1 MFVKEDVLES
11 IGVTIESILKESAKN
26 LIELR
31 NRVRPVNDELA
42 LQVLE
47 LAQKINDVAVRT
59 PMTCKLG
66 RPIEPILNR
75 LLPIRENL
83 KTVSEVIASEFT
95 QNTEEYVIA
104 SEAVK
109 LVESVPEIGVLY
121 NQTREMC

>member
-11 IGVTIESILKESAKN
+11 MGVTIESILKESAKN

-75 LLPIRENL
+75 LIPIRENL

-121 NQTREMC
+121 NQTREM

>member
-11 IGVTIESILKESAKN
+11 MGVTIESILKESAKN

-83 KTVSEVIASEFT
+83 KVVAEVIASEFS

-121 NQTREMC
+121 NQTREM

>member
-11 IGVTIESILKESAKN
+11 MGVTIESILKESAKN

-47 LAQKINDVAVRT
+47 LAQKINDVAVKT

-121 NQTREMC
+121 NKTREM

>member
-11 IGVTIESILKESAKN
+11 MGVTIESILKESAKN

-47 LAQKINDVAVRT
+47 LAQKINDVAVKT

-75 LLPIRENL
+75 LSPIHENL

-121 NQTREMC
+121 NKTREM

>member
-11 IGVTIESILKESAKN
+11 MGVTIESILKESAKN

-109 LVESVPEIGVLY
+109 LVESVPEIGILY
-121 NQTREMC
+121 NETREM

>member
-11 IGVTIESILKESAKN
+11 MGVTIESILKESAKN

-59 PMTCKLG
+59 PMACKLG

-121 NQTREMC
+121 NQTREM

>member
-11 IGVTIESILKESAKN
+11 MGVTIESILKDSAKN

-31 NRVRPVNDELA
+31 GRVRPVNDELA

-47 LAQKINDVAVRT
+47 LAQKINDVAVKT

-75 LLPIRENL
+75 LVPIRENL
-83 KTVSEVIASEFT
+83 KVVSEVIASEFS

-121 NQTREMC
+121 NQTREM

>member
-11 IGVTIESILKESAKN
+11 MGVTIESILKDSAKN

-31 NRVRPVNDELA
+31 GRVRPVNDELA

-47 LAQKINDVAVRT
+47 LAQKINDVAVKT

-75 LLPIRENL
+75 LVPIRENL
-83 KTVSEVIASEFT
+83 KVVSEVIASEFS

-109 LVESVPEIGVLY
+109 LVESVPEIGLLY
-121 NQTREMC
+121 NQTREM

>member
-11 IGVTIESILKESAKN
+11 MGVTIESILKESAKN

-83 KTVSEVIASEFT
+83 KTISEVIASEFT

-121 NQTREMC
+121 NQTREM

>member
-11 IGVTIESILKESAKN
+11 MGVTIESILKESAKN

-47 LAQKINDVAVRT
+47 LAQNINDIAVRT

-83 KTVSEVIASEFT
+83 KTISEVIASEFT

-121 NQTREMC
+121 NQTREM

>member
-11 IGVTIESILKESAKN
+11 MGVTIESILKESAKN

-42 LQVLE
+42 MQVLE

-83 KTVSEVIASEFT
+83 KVVAELIASEFT

-121 NQTREMC
+121 NQTREM

>member
-11 IGVTIESILKESAKN
+11 MGVTIESILKESAKN

-47 LAQKINDVAVRT
+47 LAQSINDIAVRT

-75 LLPIRENL
+75 LSPIRENL

-121 NQTREMC
+121 NQTREM

>member
-11 IGVTIESILKESAKN
+11 MGVTIESILKESAKN
-26 LIELR
+26 LIKLR

-47 LAQKINDVAVRT
+47 LAQNINDIAVRT

-121 NQTREMC
+121 NQTREM

>member
-1 MFVKEDVLES
+1 MFGKEDVLES
-11 IGVTIESILKESAKN
+11 MGATIESILKESAKN

-121 NQTREMC
+121 NQTREM

>member
-83 KTVSEVIASEFT
+83 KTVSEVIASEVA

-104 SEAVK
+104 SEAEK

-121 NQTREMC
+121 NQTREM

>member
-11 IGVTIESILKESAKN
+11 MGVTIESILKESAKN

-47 LAQKINDVAVRT
+47 LAQNINDIAVRT

-83 KTVSEVIASEFT
+83 KTVAEVIASEFT

-121 NQTREMC
+121 NQTREM

>member
-11 IGVTIESILKESAKN
+11 MGVTIESILKESAKN

-47 LAQKINDVAVRT
+47 LAQSINDIAVRT

-75 LLPIRENL
+75 LSPIRENL

-95 QNTEEYVIA
+95 QTTEEYVIA

-121 NQTREMC
+121 NQTREM

>member
-11 IGVTIESILKESAKN
+11 MGVTIESILKESAKN

-47 LAQKINDVAVRT
+47 LAQKINDVAVKT

-75 LLPIRENL
+75 LVPIRESL
-83 KTVSEVIASEFT
+83 KVVAEVIVSEFS

-121 NQTREMC
+121 NQTREM

>member
-11 IGVTIESILKESAKN
+11 MGVTIESILKESAKN

-47 LAQKINDVAVRT
+47 LAQNINDIAVRT

-75 LLPIRENL
+75 LSPIRENL

-121 NQTREMC
+121 NKTREM

>member
-11 IGVTIESILKESAKN
+11 MGVTIESILKDSAKN

-31 NRVRPVNDELA
+31 SRVRPVNDELA

-47 LAQKINDVAVRT
+47 LAQKINDVAVKT

-75 LLPIRENL
+75 LVPIRENL
-83 KTVSEVIASEFT
+83 KTVAEIIASEFT

-109 LVESVPEIGVLY
+109 LVESVPEIGLLY
-121 NQTREMC
+121 NSTREM

>member
-11 IGVTIESILKESAKN
+11 MGVTIESILKESAKN

-47 LAQKINDVAVRT
+47 LAQNINDIAVRT

-75 LLPIRENL
+75 LSPIRENL
-83 KTVSEVIASEFT
+83 KTVLEVIVSEFT

-121 NQTREMC
+121 NQTREM

>member
-11 IGVTIESILKESAKN
+11 MGVTIESILKDSAKN

-31 NRVRPVNDELA
+31 SRVRPVNDELA

-47 LAQKINDVAVRT
+47 LAQKINDVAVKT

-75 LLPIRENL
+75 LVPIRENL
-83 KTVSEVIASEFT
+83 KTVAEIIASEFS

-121 NQTREMC
+121 NQTREM

>member
-11 IGVTIESILKESAKN
+11 MGVTIESILKESAKN

-47 LAQKINDVAVRT
+47 LAQNINDIAVRT

-75 LLPIRENL
+75 LSPIRENL

-104 SEAVK
+104 TEAVK

-121 NQTREMC
+121 NQTREM

>member
-11 IGVTIESILKESAKN
+11 MGVTIESILKESAKN

-31 NRVRPVNDELA
+31 SRVRPVNDELA

-75 LLPIRENL
+75 LTPIRENL
-83 KTVSEVIASEFT
+83 KTVAEVIASEFT
-95 QNTEEYVIA
+95 QNTEEYVIV

-121 NQTREMC
+121 NQTREM

>member
-11 IGVTIESILKESAKN
+11 MGVTIESILKESAKN

-47 LAQKINDVAVRT
+47 LAQNINDIAVRT

-75 LLPIRENL
+75 LIPIRENL

-121 NQTREMC
+121 NQTREM

>member
-11 IGVTIESILKESAKN
+11 MGVTIESILKESAKN

-83 KTVSEVIASEFT
+83 KTVSEVIASEFA

-104 SEAVK
+104 LEAVK

-121 NQTREMC
+121 NQTREM

>member
-47 LAQKINDVAVRT
+47 LAQNINDIAVRT

-121 NQTREMC
+121 NQTREM

>member
-11 IGVTIESILKESAKN
+11 MGVTIESILKESAKN

-83 KTVSEVIASEFT
+83 KTVSEVIVSEFA

-121 NQTREMC
+121 NQTREM

>member
-11 IGVTIESILKESAKN
+11 MGVTIESILKESAKN

-121 NQTREMC
+121 NSTREM

>member
-11 IGVTIESILKESAKN
+11 MGVTIESILKESAKN

-47 LAQKINDVAVRT
+47 LAQNINDIAVRT

-83 KTVSEVIASEFT
+83 KTVSEVISSEFA

-121 NQTREMC
+121 NQTREM

>member
-11 IGVTIESILKESAKN
+11 MGVTIESILKDSAKN

-31 NRVRPVNDELA
+31 GRVRPVNDELA

-47 LAQKINDVAVRT
+47 LAQKINDVAVKT

-75 LLPIRENL
+75 LGPIRENL
-83 KTVSEVIASEFT
+83 KVVSEVIASEFS

-104 SEAVK
+104 SEVVK
-109 LVESVPEIGVLY
+109 LVESVPEIGLLY
-121 NQTREMC
+121 NQTREM

>member
-11 IGVTIESILKESAKN
+11 MGVTIESILKESAKN

-47 LAQKINDVAVRT
+47 LAQKINDVAVKT

-75 LLPIRENL
+75 LSPIRENL

-109 LVESVPEIGVLY
+109 LVESVPEIGILY
-121 NQTREMC
+121 NETREM

>member
-11 IGVTIESILKESAKN
+11 MGVTIESILKESAKN

-47 LAQKINDVAVRT
+47 LAQNINDIAVRT

-75 LLPIRENL
+75 LLPICENL

-121 NQTREMC
+121 NQTREM

>member
-11 IGVTIESILKESAKN
+11 MGVTIESILKDSAKN

-31 NRVRPVNDELA
+31 SRVRPVNDELA

-47 LAQKINDVAVRT
+47 LAQNINDIAVRT

-75 LLPIRENL
+75 LTPIRENL
-83 KTVSEVIASEFT
+83 KVVVEVIASEFA

-104 SEAVK
+104 AEVVK
-109 LVESVPEIGVLY
+109 LVESVPEIGILY
-121 NQTREMC
+121 NETREM

>member
-1 MFVKEDVLES
+1 MFVKEEVLES
-11 IGVTIESILKESAKN
+11 MGVTIESILKESAKN

-83 KTVSEVIASEFT
+83 KTISEVIASEFT

-121 NQTREMC
+121 NQTREM

>member
-11 IGVTIESILKESAKN
+11 MGVTIESILKDSAKN

-31 NRVRPVNDELA
+31 TRVRPVNDELA

-47 LAQKINDVAVRT
+47 LAQKINDVAVKT

-75 LLPIRENL
+75 LVPIRESL
-83 KTVSEVIASEFT
+83 KVVAEVIASEFS

-121 NQTREMC
+121 NQTREM

>member
-11 IGVTIESILKESAKN
+11 MGVTIESILKDSAKN

-31 NRVRPVNDELA
+31 GRVRPVNDELA

-47 LAQKINDVAVRT
+47 LAQKINDVAVKT

-75 LLPIRENL
+75 LVPIRENL
-83 KTVSEVIASEFT
+83 KVVSEVIASEFT

-121 NQTREMC
+121 NQTREM

>member
-11 IGVTIESILKESAKN
+11 MGVTIESILKESAKN

-75 LLPIRENL
+75 LIPIRENL
-83 KTVSEVIASEFT
+83 KTVAEVIASEFT

-121 NQTREMC
+121 NQTREM

>member
-11 IGVTIESILKESAKN
+11 MGVTIESILKESAKN

-47 LAQKINDVAVRT
+47 LAQKINDVAVKT

-75 LLPIRENL
+75 LVPIRESL
-83 KTVSEVIASEFT
+83 KVVAEVIASEFS

-121 NQTREMC
+121 NQTREM

>member
-11 IGVTIESILKESAKN
+11 MGVTIESILKESAKN

-47 LAQKINDVAVRT
+47 LAQSINDIAVRT

-75 LLPIRENL
+75 LSPIRENL
-83 KTVSEVIASEFT
+83 KTVSEVIASEFS

-109 LVESVPEIGVLY
+109 LVESVPEIGLLY
-121 NQTREMC
+121 NQTREM